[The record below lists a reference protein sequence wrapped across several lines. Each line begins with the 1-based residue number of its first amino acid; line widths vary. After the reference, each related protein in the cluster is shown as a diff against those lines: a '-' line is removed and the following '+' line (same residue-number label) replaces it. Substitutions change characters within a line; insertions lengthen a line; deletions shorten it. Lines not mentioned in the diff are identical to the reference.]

1 MGERQE
7 SSHRNFLQTKGNQEI
22 AAIRL
27 ESRHTA
33 AIVLRRAKSG
43 FLHPHSGSG
52 IYLLM
57 KTLILTC
64 ALCVVTIMIS
74 AANNAYDFQMKAI
87 DGKPADLSAY
97 KGKVALVVNVASKC
111 GYTPQYEGLEALYR
125 KYQAQGLVVLGF
137 PANNFGSQ
145 EPGSDAEIATFCKRT
160 YDVSFPM
167 FSKISVKG
175 QDQAPLYQYL
185 TSANANA
192 KTAGDVRWNFTKFL
206 IDKNGRVL
214 ARFESGVKPD
224 APELIQAIE
233 AALR

>member
-1 MGERQE
+1 M
-7 SSHRNFLQTKGNQEI
+7 
-22 AAIRL
+22 
-27 ESRHTA
+27 
-33 AIVLRRAKSG
+33 
-43 FLHPHSGSG
+43 
-52 IYLLM
+52 
-57 KTLILTC
+57 
-64 ALCVVTIMIS
+64 VTMMTS
-74 AANNAYDFQMKAI
+74 AANNAYEFQMKAI
-87 DGKPADLSAY
+87 DGKPADLAAY
-97 KGKVALVVNVASKC
+97 KGKVSLLVNVASKC

-125 KYQAQGLVVLGF
+125 KYQSKGLVVLGF

-185 TSANANA
+185 TSTDANS

-206 IDKNGRVL
+206 VGKDGRVL

-224 APELIQAIE
+224 APELLEAIE